1 MFSPL
6 TFLGISVL
14 WVVVVFAFIYRD
26 VARLNREAREDERL
40 FGDLETRLANRK

>member
-6 TFLGISVL
+6 TFLALSVL
-14 WVVVVFAFIYRD
+14 WVVVVFAFIYRE
-26 VARLNREAREDERL
+26 VARLNREACEDERL